1 MSTHGT
7 STHGTSTH
15 GFEQIDEHDLPEYR
29 ARGRWFRH
37 AQTGAEVYHAAN
49 DDPENL
55 FAFAFKT
62 LPPDSTG
69 VAHILEHT
77 VLCGSRHYPVK
88 DPFILLVKGSLNTFL
103 NAMTYPDKTVY
114 PASSTVEQ
122 DLFNIMQVYGDAV
135 FFPRLEQ
142 DFFRQEGHRLQ
153 FDANGELEITGIVY
167 NEMKGT
173 YANHD
178 SIAGRWAHRA
188 LLPDTPY
195 GYDSGGDPAV
205 IPDLTYEG
213 FLGFHRTYYHPSN
226 ARIFL
231 YGDIPTERY
240 LDFLNSTFLSHFERL
255 DAAFDVPLQPRWA
268 EPRERVVTCPTD
280 GEEGTTSVTVSW
292 LLDPVT
298 DPKRLIAH
306 ELLSYILLATSAGPL
321 RKRLIESG
329 LGEDLSAPTGLE
341 TDLKEMIFGAGLRG
355 TSASKK
361 ADVEKLVLDTL
372 ARVARDGIDADVVE
386 AAFRKVEFSN
396 REIRGGAPNGLR
408 LMSKALRGWL
418 HGAAPDVTMR
428 FTRPFE
434 ALREE
439 AAPGSRFFEKLIESS
454 LLENPHR
461 VTITVRP
468 DPDQHERERAELA
481 ARLATVDAGLTDE
494 DRERLRAGQTALE
507 ELQRKPDDPEAVA
520 KIPFLTTDD
529 LPRELE
535 VIPTAE
541 SALFDRVPLYTHD
554 VFANGVVY
562 LDLAFDLS
570 GLDPELLPWV
580 PLYIDSV
587 GELGLPGRSYDEVA
601 TEIALRTGGMSSF
614 CEAAIPL
621 HEVRRADRRLYVRM
635 KALESTFGE
644 AVDLLRSILL
654 EAPFTNTD
662 RIDDLIKE
670 GRSGMSGSVLP
681 SGHHLASMR
690 AARALSEADRYEER
704 WRGATQLLFMHSL
717 SEERLTEASGALERV
732 NEAVIRRGN
741 LAVNLTATEAAQTRV
756 GPHIERLVKALPE
769 GGWASEAD
777 PIPEEQM
784 PTAEALIVPADVSYV
799 AAAVPGGRIGS
810 DEYVHEQVLAHLLRT
825 GYLWEAIRMRG
836 GAYGA
841 SATARGMDAVFGFWS
856 YRDPQIV
863 ATLDAFRGSLEHF
876 ASTAV
881 SDEELDLAIIGVTG
895 QHIRPLS
902 PGEKSIVGFR
912 RTLYGVTDELR
923 QRNHEI
929 LLKTSALDVQNAADR
944 LRESMAQSYVAVVSG
959 ADAVASASERF
970 PGLAENQTRLPV

>member
-1 MSTHGT
+1 MSI
-7 STHGTSTH
+7 H
-15 GFEQIDEHDLPEYR
+15 GFDSVDEHDLPEYR

-37 AQTGAEVYHAAN
+37 VQTGAEVYHVAN

-114 PASSTVEQ
+114 PASSTVER

-195 GYDSGGDPAV
+195 GYDSGGDPTV
-205 IPDLTYEG
+205 IPDLSYED

-231 YGDIPTERY
+231 YGDIPSERY
-240 LDFLNSTFLSHFERL
+240 LDALNRTFLSHFERL
-255 DAAFDVPLQPRWA
+255 DTDFDVPLQPRWA
-268 EPRERVVTCPTD
+268 APRDRVVTCPTD

-292 LLDPVT
+292 LLHPVT
-298 DPKRLIAH
+298 DPQRVIAH
-306 ELLSYILLATSAGPL
+306 ELLAYIVLGSSAGPL

-341 TDLKEMIFGAGLRG
+341 TDLREMVFGAGLRG
-355 TSASKK
+355 TSPEKK
-361 ADVEKLVLDTL
+361 ADVERLVLDAL
-372 ARVARDGIDADVVE
+372 ADVARDGLDAGVVE
-386 AAFRKVEFSN
+386 AAFRKVEFRN

-408 LMSKALRGWL
+408 LMGKALRGWL
-418 HGAAPDVTMR
+418 HGASPDVTVR

-439 AAPGSRFFEKLIESS
+439 AAPGSRFFERLVESS

-461 VTITVRP
+461 VTVTVRP
-468 DPDQHERERAELA
+468 DPQQNERERAELA
-481 ARLATVDAGLTDE
+481 ARLSTVDAGLTDD
-494 DRERLRAGQTALE
+494 DRERLRAEQAALE
-507 ELQRKPDDPEAVA
+507 ELQRTPDDPDTVA
-520 KIPFLTTDD
+520 RIPFLKTGD

-535 VIPTAE
+535 VIPTTE
-541 SALFDRVPLYTHD
+541 SALSDGVPLYAHD

-601 TEIALRTGGMSSF
+601 TEIALRTGGMSAF

-635 KALESTFGE
+635 KALESTFDE
-644 AVDLLRSILL
+644 AIDLLRSILL
-654 EAPFTNTD
+654 ESQFANTD

-681 SGHHLASMR
+681 SGHRFAALR

-704 WRGATQLLFMHSL
+704 WRGATQLLFMHGL
-717 SEERLTEASGALERV
+717 SEARVSEASAALERI
-732 NEAVIRRGN
+732 NDALIRRGN
-741 LAVNLTATEAAQTRV
+741 LTVNLTGTEAAQGRV
-756 GPHIERLVKALPE
+756 RPHLERLVAVLPE
-769 GGWASEAD
+769 GGWATEAE
-777 PIPEEQM
+777 PVPETEIPA
-784 PTAEALIVPADVSYV
+784 TEALIVPADVSYV
-799 AAAVPGGRIGS
+799 AAAVRGGRIGS

-841 SATARGMDAVFGFWS
+841 NATARGMDAVFGFWS
-856 YRDPQIV
+856 YRDPQIA

-876 ASTAV
+876 ASTPV
-881 SDEELDLAIIGVTG
+881 SEDELDLAIIGVTG
-895 QHIRPLS
+895 QHVRPLS
-902 PGEKSIVGFR
+902 PGEKSIVGLR

-923 QRNHEI
+923 QRNHEV
-929 LLKTSALDVQNAADR
+929 LLKTSARDVQNAADR
-944 LRESMAQSYVAVVSG
+944 LGESMAQSYVAVVSG
-959 ADAVASASERF
+959 ADAVARAAERV
-970 PGLAENQTRLPV
+970 PGLAENQIRLPV

>member
-1 MSTHGT
+1 MSI
-7 STHGTSTH
+7 H
-15 GFEQIDEHDLPEYR
+15 GFDSVDEHDLPEYR

-37 AQTGAEVYHAAN
+37 EQTGAEVYHVAN

-62 LPPDSTG
+62 LPSDSTG

-114 PASSTVEQ
+114 PASSTVER

-142 DFFRQEGHRLQ
+142 AFFRQEGHRLQ

-178 SIAGRWAHRA
+178 SIAGRWAYRA

-195 GYDSGGDPAV
+195 GYDSGGDPKV
-205 IPDLTYEG
+205 IPDLSYED

-226 ARIFL
+226 ARIFV

-240 LDFLNSTFLSHFERL
+240 LDVLDRTFLSHFERL
-255 DAAFDVPLQPRWA
+255 DADFDVPLQPRWA
-268 EPRERVVTCPTD
+268 APRDRVVTCPTD
-280 GEEGTTSVTVSW
+280 GEEGPTSVTVSW
-292 LLDPVT
+292 LVDPVT

-306 ELLSYILLATSAGPL
+306 ELLAYIVLGTSAGPL
-321 RKRLIESG
+321 RKRLVESG
-329 LGEDLSAPTGLE
+329 LGDDLSAPSGLE
-341 TDLKEMIFGAGLRG
+341 TDLREMVFGAGLRG
-355 TSASKK
+355 TSPEKK
-361 ADVEKLVLDTL
+361 ADVEQLVLDTL
-372 ARVARDGIDADVVE
+372 ADVARDGLDADVVE
-386 AAFRKVEFSN
+386 AAFRTVEFRN

-408 LMSKALRGWL
+408 LMGKALRGWL
-418 HGAAPDVTMR
+418 HGVSPDVTVR

-439 AAPGSRFFEKLIESS
+439 AAPGSRFFERLVESS

-461 VTITVRP
+461 VTVTVRP
-468 DPDQHERERAELA
+468 DPQQNERERAELA
-481 ARLATVDAGLTDE
+481 ARLSTVDAGLTDD
-494 DRERLRAGQTALE
+494 DRERLRAEQAALE
-507 ELQRKPDDPEAVA
+507 ELQQTPDDPDAVA
-520 KIPFLTTDD
+520 RIPFLKTGD

-541 SALFDRVPLYTHD
+541 SALSGGVPLYTHD

-601 TEIALRTGGMSSF
+601 TEIALRTGGMSAF

-621 HEVRRADRRLYVRM
+621 HEVRRADRRVYVRM

-654 EAPFTNTD
+654 ESQFANTD
-662 RIDDLIKE
+662 RVDDLIKE

-681 SGHHLASMR
+681 SGHRFAALR
-690 AARALSEADRYEER
+690 AGRALSEAGRHEER
-704 WRGATQLLFMHSL
+704 WRGATQLLFMHGL
-717 SEERLTEASGALERV
+717 SEARVSEASAALERV
-732 NEAVIRRGN
+732 NDALIRRGN
-741 LAVNLTATEAAQTRV
+741 LTVNLTGTEAAQSRV
-756 GPHIERLVKALPE
+756 RPHLERLVAGLPE

-799 AAAVPGGRIGS
+799 AAAVRGGRIGS

-856 YRDPQIV
+856 YRDPQIT
-863 ATLDAFRGSLEHF
+863 ATIDAFGASLEHF
-876 ASTAV
+876 ACAPV
-881 SDEELDLAIIGVTG
+881 SDDELDLAIIGVTG
-895 QHIRPLS
+895 QHVRPLS
-902 PGEKSIVGFR
+902 PGEKSIVGLR

-923 QRNHEI
+923 QRNHEV
-929 LLKTSALDVQNAADR
+929 LLKTSARDVQNAADR
-944 LRESMAQSYVAVVSG
+944 LGESMAQSYVAVVSG
-959 ADAVASASERF
+959 ADAVARAAERV
-970 PGLAENQTRLPV
+970 PGLAENQIRLPV